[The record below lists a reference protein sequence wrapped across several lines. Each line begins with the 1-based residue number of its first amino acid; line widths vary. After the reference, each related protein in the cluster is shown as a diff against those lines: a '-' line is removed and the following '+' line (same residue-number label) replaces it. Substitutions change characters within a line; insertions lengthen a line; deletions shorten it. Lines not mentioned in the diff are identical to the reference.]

1 MTALIAALV
10 LGAQPAQGMKSTDI
24 LAKVLQKYADANSG
38 VGEITM
44 TQIAGTKKISI
55 KTDLQYVRPSK
66 LFIHQSSTNV
76 PPNDWLVVSDGT
88 NFGYDAPRTG
98 DAPRKRLFEP
108 VAVAELATGSKRLL
122 KDHSIY
128 MAAKRSLGDTLNP
141 YIEFATQA
149 AGDNQSLQGFMTRMI
164 RINQNPTEKDL
175 DGASVYDVSGT
186 MGFGDPVLDPDG
198 KQMIDK
204 ASGLPMFDGAG
215 RFNLYITKDFEIAG
229 MRTTETVQVNN
240 AATNLPEQII
250 VITSWSGKVKLNE
263 TPADTI
269 FTVK

>member
-10 LGAQPAQGMKSTDI
+10 LGAHPAQGMKSTDI
-24 LAKVLQKYADANSG
+24 LAKVLQKYADSNSG

-44 TQIAGTKKISI
+44 TQIAGTKKISV

-66 LFIHQSSTNV
+66 LFIHQSSTNL
-76 PPNDWLVVSDGT
+76 PPNDWLVVSDGN
-88 NFGYDAPRTG
+88 NFGYDAPRAG

-108 VAVAELATGSKRLL
+108 VAVAELATGTKKLL
-122 KDHSIY
+122 KNHAIY

-141 YIEFATQA
+141 FLEFTTQS
-149 AGDNQSLQGFMTRMI
+149 AGDNQSLKGFMSRLI
-164 RINQNPTEKDL
+164 KINPAPTDKDFE
-175 DGASVYDVSGT
+175 GASVYDVSGI
-186 MGFGDPVLDPDG
+186 MGFGDPVLDQNG
-198 KQMIDK
+198 QQMIDK
-204 ASGLPMFDGAG
+204 SSGMAMFDGAG
-215 RFNLYITKDFEIAG
+215 RFNIYITKDFELVG